1 MSFEYFIS
9 RRYLRTRQKQALV
22 TLITYLSMA
31 GITVGVMALIVVIAV
46 LMATFTAINTG
57 TVDIDLAFTEFTQP
71 LALILTV
78 TFALGWLFGL
88 LCMGL
93 FVIKLI
99 NERRVLRRSL
109 RLSESEVTSLRG
121 LPLNDAD

>member
-1 MSFEYFIS
+1 MLKRVS
-9 RRYLRTRQKQALV
+9 LLV
-22 TLITYLSMA
+22 LI
-31 GITVGVMALIVVIAV
+31 IVIAI

-57 TVDIDLAFTEFTQP
+57 TVDIDLAFAKFTKP
-71 LALILTV
+71 LPLVLTV
-78 TFALGWLFGL
+78 SFAVGWLFGI
-88 LCMGL
+88 LCMG
-93 FVIKLI
+93 FFAIKLI

>member
-1 MSFEYFIS
+1 M
-9 RRYLRTRQKQALV
+9 QKRVSL
-22 TLITYLSMA
+22 LI
-31 GITVGVMALIVVIAV
+31 LIIVIAV

-57 TVDIDLAFTEFTQP
+57 TVDIDLAFAKFTKP
-71 LALILTV
+71 LPLVLTV
-78 TFALGWLFGL
+78 SFAFGWLFGV
-88 LCMGL
+88 LCMG
-93 FVIKLI
+93 FFAIKLI

>member
-1 MSFEYFIS
+1 MLKRIG
-9 RRYLRTRQKQALV
+9 L
-22 TLITYLSMA
+22 LI
-31 GITVGVMALIVVIAV
+31 LIVLIAA

-57 TVDIDLAFTEFTQP
+57 TIDIDLAFAKFTKP
-71 LALILTV
+71 LPLVLTV
-78 TFALGWLFGL
+78 AFALGWLFGI
-88 LCMGL
+88 LCMG
-93 FVIKLI
+93 FFAIKLV

>member
-1 MSFEYFIS
+1 MLK
-9 RRYLRTRQKQALV
+9 RVGLLV
-22 TLITYLSMA
+22 LI
-31 GITVGVMALIVVIAV
+31 IVIAA

-57 TVDIDLAFTEFTQP
+57 TVDIDLAFAELTKP
-71 LALILTV
+71 LPLVLTV
-78 TFALGWLFGL
+78 TFALGWLFGI
-88 LCMGL
+88 LCMG
-93 FVIKLI
+93 FFAIKLV

>member
-1 MSFEYFIS
+1 MLK
-9 RRYLRTRQKQALV
+9 RVGLLV
-22 TLITYLSMA
+22 LI
-31 GITVGVMALIVVIAV
+31 IVIAA

-57 TVDIDLAFTEFTQP
+57 TVDIDLAFAEFTKP
-71 LALILTV
+71 LPLVLTV
-78 TFALGWLFGL
+78 TFALGWLFGI
-88 LCMGL
+88 LCMG
-93 FVIKLI
+93 FFAIKLV

>member
-1 MSFEYFIS
+1 MLKRVI
-9 RRYLRTRQKQALV
+9 L
-22 TLITYLSMA
+22 LI
-31 GITVGVMALIVVIAV
+31 LIIVIAI

-57 TVDIDLAFTEFTQP
+57 TVDIDLAFAKFTKP
-71 LALILTV
+71 LPLVLTV
-78 TFALGWLFGL
+78 SFALGWLFGV
-88 LCMGL
+88 LCMG
-93 FVIKLI
+93 FFAIKLI

>member
-1 MSFEYFIS
+1 MLKRVS
-9 RRYLRTRQKQALV
+9 L
-22 TLITYLSMA
+22 LI
-31 GITVGVMALIVVIAV
+31 LIIVIAI

-57 TVDIDLAFTEFTQP
+57 TVDIDLAFAKFTKP
-71 LALILTV
+71 LPLVLTV
-78 TFALGWLFGL
+78 SFAVGWLFGI
-88 LCMGL
+88 LCMG
-93 FVIKLI
+93 FFAIKLI